1 MKQLTGNQVRQ
12 MFLDYFRQ
20 QGHMIEPGAS
30 LIPNNDPTLLW
41 INAGVAALKK
51 YFDGSEKPASNRIAN
66 AQKSIRTND
75 IENVGKTARHHTFFE
90 MLGNFSIGDYF
101 KTEAIHFAWEFLTSE
116 EWMGIDKERLYI
128 TVYTDDL
135 DAYNVWTKECK
146 VDPSHVLKTDDNFW
160 EIGKGPG
167 GPDSEIFFDRGEKY
181 DPEGL
186 GEKLFFDEMENDRYV
201 EVWNVVFSQYDCDP
215 SIDRKDYKELPQKN
229 IDTVK
234 MIYEKLILAKFDRKD
249 LLVALGG
256 GVTGDITGFTAATY
270 LRGIDFVQIPTSLL
284 AQVDSSIGGKTGVDF
299 DSYKN
304 MVGAFHM
311 PKLVYIN
318 VSTLTTLSDEQ
329 FISGM
334 GEIIKHGLIKD
345 SAYFDWLIEN
355 HDRILARDKDVLMEM
370 IRVSCNI
377 KRVVVENDPTE
388 KGDRALLNFG
398 HTLGHAIERYLDLKL
413 SHGACVGIGCC
424 LASVISYNRGDI
436 TEDELHK
443 IIHAFDMFGF
453 PTLKDYPVDA
463 DAVIE
468 YTKNDKKMVGDKIK
482 FILLHTIGD
491 AYINTN
497 VVPDDMKKAFE
508 WH

>member
-1 MKQLTGNQVRQ
+1 MCNALTVHLN
-12 MFLDYFRQ
+12 D
-20 QGHMIEPGAS
+20 EP
-30 LIPNNDPTLLW
+30 IYD
-41 INAGVAALKK
+41 
-51 YFDGSEKPASNRIAN
+51 
-66 AQKSIRTND
+66 
-75 IENVGKTARHHTFFE
+75 
-90 MLGNFSIGDYF
+90 
-101 KTEAIHFAWEFLTSE
+101 
-116 EWMGIDKERLYI
+116 
-128 TVYTDDL
+128 
-135 DAYNVWTKECK
+135 
-146 VDPSHVLKTDDNFW
+146 
-160 EIGKGPG
+160 
-167 GPDSEIFFDRGEKY
+167 IFFANDFNSLPELLAGQGIADRRVCIVTESNVAPLY
-181 DPEGL
+181 L
-186 GEKLFFDEMENDRYV
+186 DEIRNQLDGK
-201 EVWNVVFSQYDCDP
+201 C
-215 SIDRKDYKELPQKN
+215 KELISIIFEAGESQKN
-229 IDTVK
+229 LDTVK

-443 IIHAFDMFGF
+443 IILAFDMFGF

>member
-1 MKQLTGNQVRQ
+1 MCNALTVHLN
-12 MFLDYFRQ
+12 D
-20 QGHMIEPGAS
+20 EP
-30 LIPNNDPTLLW
+30 IYD
-41 INAGVAALKK
+41 
-51 YFDGSEKPASNRIAN
+51 
-66 AQKSIRTND
+66 
-75 IENVGKTARHHTFFE
+75 
-90 MLGNFSIGDYF
+90 
-101 KTEAIHFAWEFLTSE
+101 
-116 EWMGIDKERLYI
+116 
-128 TVYTDDL
+128 
-135 DAYNVWTKECK
+135 
-146 VDPSHVLKTDDNFW
+146 
-160 EIGKGPG
+160 
-167 GPDSEIFFDRGEKY
+167 IFFANDFNSLPELLAGQGIADRRVCIVTESNVAPLY
-181 DPEGL
+181 L
-186 GEKLFFDEMENDRYV
+186 DEIRNQLDGK
-201 EVWNVVFSQYDCDP
+201 C
-215 SIDRKDYKELPQKN
+215 KELISIVFEAGESQKN
-229 IDTVK
+229 LDTVK

-318 VSTLTTLSDEQ
+318 VSTLTTLSNEQ

-443 IIHAFDMFGF
+443 IIHAFD
-453 PTLKDYPVDA
+453 
-463 DAVIE
+463 
-468 YTKNDKKMVGDKIK
+468 
-482 FILLHTIGD
+482 ILPRIQH
-491 AYINTN
+491 
-497 VVPDDMKKAFE
+497 PR
-508 WH
+508 

>member
-1 MKQLTGNQVRQ
+1 MMNQSMTFSLQTIFNSLPELLAGQGIADRRVCIVTESNVAPLYLDEIRNQL
-12 MFLDYFRQ
+12 
-20 QGHMIEPGAS
+20 
-30 LIPNNDPTLLW
+30 
-41 INAGVAALKK
+41 
-51 YFDGSEKPASNRIAN
+51 DGK
-66 AQKSIRTND
+66 
-75 IENVGKTARHHTFFE
+75 
-90 MLGNFSIGDYF
+90 
-101 KTEAIHFAWEFLTSE
+101 
-116 EWMGIDKERLYI
+116 
-128 TVYTDDL
+128 
-135 DAYNVWTKECK
+135 C
-146 VDPSHVLKTDDNFW
+146 
-160 EIGKGPG
+160 
-167 GPDSEIFFDRGEKY
+167 
-181 DPEGL
+181 
-186 GEKLFFDEMENDRYV
+186 
-201 EVWNVVFSQYDCDP
+201 
-215 SIDRKDYKELPQKN
+215 KELISIIFEAGESQKN
-229 IDTVK
+229 LDTVK

-443 IIHAFDMFGF
+443 IIHAFDMFVSLLSRT
-453 PTLKDYPVDA
+453 TLS
-463 DAVIE
+463 
-468 YTKNDKKMVGDKIK
+468 MQM
-482 FILLHTIGD
+482 LS
-491 AYINTN
+491 
-497 VVPDDMKKAFE
+497 
-508 WH
+508 

>member
-1 MKQLTGNQVRQ
+1 MCNALTVHLNDEPIYDIFFANDFNSLPELLAGQGIADRRVCIVTESNVAPLY
-12 MFLDYFRQ
+12 LD
-20 QGHMIEPGAS
+20 E
-30 LIPNNDPTLLW
+30 
-41 INAGVAALKK
+41 
-51 YFDGSEKPASNRIAN
+51 
-66 AQKSIRTND
+66 IRTQLD
-75 IENVGKTARHHTFFE
+75 GK
-90 MLGNFSIGDYF
+90 
-101 KTEAIHFAWEFLTSE
+101 
-116 EWMGIDKERLYI
+116 
-128 TVYTDDL
+128 
-135 DAYNVWTKECK
+135 C
-146 VDPSHVLKTDDNFW
+146 
-160 EIGKGPG
+160 
-167 GPDSEIFFDRGEKY
+167 
-181 DPEGL
+181 
-186 GEKLFFDEMENDRYV
+186 
-201 EVWNVVFSQYDCDP
+201 
-215 SIDRKDYKELPQKN
+215 KELISIIFEAGESQKN
-229 IDTVK
+229 LDTVK

-424 LASVISYNRGDI
+424 LASIISYNRGDI

-453 PTLKDYPVDA
+453 PTLEDHPVDA

-468 YTKNDKKMVGDKIK
+468 YTKNDKKMVGGKIK

-491 AYINTN
+491 AYINTD

>member
-1 MKQLTGNQVRQ
+1 MCNALTVHLNDEPIYDIFFANDFNSLPELLAGQGIADRRVCIVTESNVAPLY
-12 MFLDYFRQ
+12 LD
-20 QGHMIEPGAS
+20 E
-30 LIPNNDPTLLW
+30 
-41 INAGVAALKK
+41 
-51 YFDGSEKPASNRIAN
+51 
-66 AQKSIRTND
+66 IRTQLD
-75 IENVGKTARHHTFFE
+75 GK
-90 MLGNFSIGDYF
+90 
-101 KTEAIHFAWEFLTSE
+101 
-116 EWMGIDKERLYI
+116 
-128 TVYTDDL
+128 
-135 DAYNVWTKECK
+135 C
-146 VDPSHVLKTDDNFW
+146 
-160 EIGKGPG
+160 
-167 GPDSEIFFDRGEKY
+167 
-181 DPEGL
+181 
-186 GEKLFFDEMENDRYV
+186 
-201 EVWNVVFSQYDCDP
+201 
-215 SIDRKDYKELPQKN
+215 KELISIIFEAGESQKN
-229 IDTVK
+229 LDTVK

-453 PTLKDYPVDA
+453 PTLEDHPVDA

-468 YTKNDKKMVGDKIK
+468 YTKNDKKMVGGKIK

-491 AYINTN
+491 AYINTD

>member
-1 MKQLTGNQVRQ
+1 MCNALTVHLNDEPIYDIFFANDFNSLPELLAGQGIADRRVCIVTESNVAPLYLDEIRNQLDGKCKELISIIFEAGESGGADGSR
-12 MFLDYFRQ
+12 LGQ
-20 QGHMIEPGAS
+20 QRGQLQQLHPGAY
-30 LIPNNDPTLLW
+30 LCP
-41 INAGVAALKK
+41 
-51 YFDGSEKPASNRIAN
+51 
-66 AQKSIRTND
+66 AQKN
-75 IENVGKTARHHTFFE
+75 
-90 MLGNFSIGDYF
+90 L
-101 KTEAIHFAWEFLTSE
+101 
-116 EWMGIDKERLYI
+116 
-128 TVYTDDL
+128 
-135 DAYNVWTKECK
+135 
-146 VDPSHVLKTDDNFW
+146 
-160 EIGKGPG
+160 
-167 GPDSEIFFDRGEKY
+167 
-181 DPEGL
+181 
-186 GEKLFFDEMENDRYV
+186 
-201 EVWNVVFSQYDCDP
+201 
-215 SIDRKDYKELPQKN
+215 
-229 IDTVK
+229 DTVK

-453 PTLKDYPVDA
+453 PTLEDYPVDA

-468 YTKNDKKMVGDKIK
+468 YTKNDKKMVGGKIK
-482 FILLHTIGD
+482 FILLYTIGD
-491 AYINTN
+491 AYINTD

>member
-1 MKQLTGNQVRQ
+1 MCNALIVHLN
-12 MFLDYFRQ
+12 D
-20 QGHMIEPGAS
+20 EP
-30 LIPNNDPTLLW
+30 IYD
-41 INAGVAALKK
+41 
-51 YFDGSEKPASNRIAN
+51 
-66 AQKSIRTND
+66 
-75 IENVGKTARHHTFFE
+75 
-90 MLGNFSIGDYF
+90 
-101 KTEAIHFAWEFLTSE
+101 
-116 EWMGIDKERLYI
+116 
-128 TVYTDDL
+128 
-135 DAYNVWTKECK
+135 
-146 VDPSHVLKTDDNFW
+146 
-160 EIGKGPG
+160 
-167 GPDSEIFFDRGEKY
+167 IFFANDFNSLPELLAGQGIADRRVCIVTESNVAPLY
-181 DPEGL
+181 L
-186 GEKLFFDEMENDRYV
+186 DEIRNQLDGK
-201 EVWNVVFSQYDCDP
+201 C
-215 SIDRKDYKELPQKN
+215 KELISIIFEAGESQKN
-229 IDTVK
+229 LDTVK

-453 PTLKDYPVDA
+453 PTLKDYHVDA

>member
-1 MKQLTGNQVRQ
+1 MCNALTVHLN
-12 MFLDYFRQ
+12 D
-20 QGHMIEPGAS
+20 EP
-30 LIPNNDPTLLW
+30 IYD
-41 INAGVAALKK
+41 
-51 YFDGSEKPASNRIAN
+51 
-66 AQKSIRTND
+66 
-75 IENVGKTARHHTFFE
+75 
-90 MLGNFSIGDYF
+90 
-101 KTEAIHFAWEFLTSE
+101 
-116 EWMGIDKERLYI
+116 
-128 TVYTDDL
+128 
-135 DAYNVWTKECK
+135 
-146 VDPSHVLKTDDNFW
+146 
-160 EIGKGPG
+160 
-167 GPDSEIFFDRGEKY
+167 IFFANDFNSLPELLAGQGIADRRVCIVTESNVAPLY
-181 DPEGL
+181 L
-186 GEKLFFDEMENDRYV
+186 DEIRNQLDGK
-201 EVWNVVFSQYDCDP
+201 C
-215 SIDRKDYKELPQKN
+215 KELISIVFEAGESQKN
-229 IDTVK
+229 LDTVK

-270 LRGIDFVQIPTSLL
+270 LRGIDFIQIPTSLL

-345 SAYFDWLIEN
+345 SEYFDWLIEN
-355 HDRILARDKDVLMEM
+355 HDKILARDMDVLMEM

-453 PTLKDYPVDA
+453 PTLEDHPVDA

-468 YTKNDKKMVGDKIK
+468 YTKNDKKMVGGKIK

-491 AYINTN
+491 AYINTD

>member
-1 MKQLTGNQVRQ
+1 MCNALTVHLN
-12 MFLDYFRQ
+12 D
-20 QGHMIEPGAS
+20 EP
-30 LIPNNDPTLLW
+30 IYD
-41 INAGVAALKK
+41 
-51 YFDGSEKPASNRIAN
+51 
-66 AQKSIRTND
+66 
-75 IENVGKTARHHTFFE
+75 
-90 MLGNFSIGDYF
+90 
-101 KTEAIHFAWEFLTSE
+101 
-116 EWMGIDKERLYI
+116 
-128 TVYTDDL
+128 
-135 DAYNVWTKECK
+135 
-146 VDPSHVLKTDDNFW
+146 
-160 EIGKGPG
+160 
-167 GPDSEIFFDRGEKY
+167 IFFANDFNSLPELLAGQGIADRRVCIVTESNVAPLY
-181 DPEGL
+181 L
-186 GEKLFFDEMENDRYV
+186 DEIRNHLDGK
-201 EVWNVVFSQYDCDP
+201 C
-215 SIDRKDYKELPQKN
+215 KELISIIFEAGESQKN
-229 IDTVK
+229 LDTVK

-453 PTLKDYPVDA
+453 PTLR
-463 DAVIE
+463 
-468 YTKNDKKMVGDKIK
+468 
-482 FILLHTIGD
+482 TIRRWLG
-491 AYINTN
+491 TR
-497 VVPDDMKKAFE
+497 
-508 WH
+508 

>member
-1 MKQLTGNQVRQ
+1 MCNALTVHLN
-12 MFLDYFRQ
+12 D
-20 QGHMIEPGAS
+20 EP
-30 LIPNNDPTLLW
+30 IYD
-41 INAGVAALKK
+41 
-51 YFDGSEKPASNRIAN
+51 
-66 AQKSIRTND
+66 
-75 IENVGKTARHHTFFE
+75 
-90 MLGNFSIGDYF
+90 
-101 KTEAIHFAWEFLTSE
+101 
-116 EWMGIDKERLYI
+116 
-128 TVYTDDL
+128 
-135 DAYNVWTKECK
+135 
-146 VDPSHVLKTDDNFW
+146 
-160 EIGKGPG
+160 
-167 GPDSEIFFDRGEKY
+167 IFFANDFNSLPELLAGQGIADRRVCIVTESNVAPLY
-181 DPEGL
+181 L
-186 GEKLFFDEMENDRYV
+186 DEIRNQLDGK
-201 EVWNVVFSQYDCDP
+201 C
-215 SIDRKDYKELPQKN
+215 KELISIIFEAGESQKN
-229 IDTVK
+229 LDTVK

-453 PTLKDYPVDA
+453 PTLKDYSVDA

>member
-1 MKQLTGNQVRQ
+1 MCNALTVHLNDEPIYDIFFANDFNSLPELLAGQGIADRRVCIVTESNVAPLY
-12 MFLDYFRQ
+12 LD
-20 QGHMIEPGAS
+20 E
-30 LIPNNDPTLLW
+30 
-41 INAGVAALKK
+41 
-51 YFDGSEKPASNRIAN
+51 
-66 AQKSIRTND
+66 IRTQLD
-75 IENVGKTARHHTFFE
+75 GK
-90 MLGNFSIGDYF
+90 
-101 KTEAIHFAWEFLTSE
+101 
-116 EWMGIDKERLYI
+116 
-128 TVYTDDL
+128 
-135 DAYNVWTKECK
+135 C
-146 VDPSHVLKTDDNFW
+146 
-160 EIGKGPG
+160 
-167 GPDSEIFFDRGEKY
+167 
-181 DPEGL
+181 
-186 GEKLFFDEMENDRYV
+186 
-201 EVWNVVFSQYDCDP
+201 
-215 SIDRKDYKELPQKN
+215 KELISIIFEAGESQKN
-229 IDTVK
+229 LDTVK

-453 PTLKDYPVDA
+453 PTLKDHPVDA

-468 YTKNDKKMVGDKIK
+468 YTKNDKKMVGGKIK

-491 AYINTN
+491 AYINTD

>member
-1 MKQLTGNQVRQ
+1 MCNALTVHLN
-12 MFLDYFRQ
+12 D
-20 QGHMIEPGAS
+20 EP
-30 LIPNNDPTLLW
+30 IYD
-41 INAGVAALKK
+41 
-51 YFDGSEKPASNRIAN
+51 
-66 AQKSIRTND
+66 
-75 IENVGKTARHHTFFE
+75 
-90 MLGNFSIGDYF
+90 
-101 KTEAIHFAWEFLTSE
+101 
-116 EWMGIDKERLYI
+116 
-128 TVYTDDL
+128 
-135 DAYNVWTKECK
+135 
-146 VDPSHVLKTDDNFW
+146 
-160 EIGKGPG
+160 
-167 GPDSEIFFDRGEKY
+167 IFFANDFNSLPELLAGQGIADRRVCIVTESNVAPLY
-181 DPEGL
+181 L
-186 GEKLFFDEMENDRYV
+186 DEIRNQLDGK
-201 EVWNVVFSQYDCDP
+201 C
-215 SIDRKDYKELPQKN
+215 KELISIIFEAGESQKN
-229 IDTVK
+229 LDTVK

-453 PTLKDYPVDA
+453 PTLKDYPADA

>member
-1 MKQLTGNQVRQ
+1 MCNALTVHLN
-12 MFLDYFRQ
+12 D
-20 QGHMIEPGAS
+20 EP
-30 LIPNNDPTLLW
+30 IYD
-41 INAGVAALKK
+41 
-51 YFDGSEKPASNRIAN
+51 
-66 AQKSIRTND
+66 
-75 IENVGKTARHHTFFE
+75 
-90 MLGNFSIGDYF
+90 
-101 KTEAIHFAWEFLTSE
+101 
-116 EWMGIDKERLYI
+116 
-128 TVYTDDL
+128 
-135 DAYNVWTKECK
+135 
-146 VDPSHVLKTDDNFW
+146 
-160 EIGKGPG
+160 
-167 GPDSEIFFDRGEKY
+167 IFFANDFNSLPELLAGQGIADRRVCIVTESNVAPLY
-181 DPEGL
+181 L
-186 GEKLFFDEMENDRYV
+186 DEIRNQLDGK
-201 EVWNVVFSQYDCDP
+201 C
-215 SIDRKDYKELPQKN
+215 KELISIVFEAGESQKN
-229 IDTVK
+229 LDTVK

-453 PTLKDYPVDA
+453 PTLKDCPVDA

-468 YTKNDKKMVGDKIK
+468 YTKNDKKMVGGKIK
-482 FILLHTIGD
+482 FILLYTIGD
-491 AYINTN
+491 AYINTD

>member
-1 MKQLTGNQVRQ
+1 MCNALTVHLN
-12 MFLDYFRQ
+12 D
-20 QGHMIEPGAS
+20 EP
-30 LIPNNDPTLLW
+30 IYD
-41 INAGVAALKK
+41 
-51 YFDGSEKPASNRIAN
+51 
-66 AQKSIRTND
+66 
-75 IENVGKTARHHTFFE
+75 
-90 MLGNFSIGDYF
+90 
-101 KTEAIHFAWEFLTSE
+101 
-116 EWMGIDKERLYI
+116 
-128 TVYTDDL
+128 
-135 DAYNVWTKECK
+135 
-146 VDPSHVLKTDDNFW
+146 
-160 EIGKGPG
+160 
-167 GPDSEIFFDRGEKY
+167 IFFANDFNSLPELLAGHGNADRRVCIVTESNVAPLY
-181 DPEGL
+181 L
-186 GEKLFFDEMENDRYV
+186 DEIRNQLDGK
-201 EVWNVVFSQYDCDP
+201 C
-215 SIDRKDYKELPQKN
+215 KELISIIFEAGESQKN
-229 IDTVK
+229 LDTVK

-398 HTLGHAIERYLDLKL
+398 HTLGHAIERYLDLKPESWGMCRHRML
-413 SHGACVGIGCC
+413 PCVCYLIQ
-424 LASVISYNRGDI
+424 
-436 TEDELHK
+436 
-443 IIHAFDMFGF
+443 
-453 PTLKDYPVDA
+453 
-463 DAVIE
+463 
-468 YTKNDKKMVGDKIK
+468 
-482 FILLHTIGD
+482 
-491 AYINTN
+491 
-497 VVPDDMKKAFE
+497 
-508 WH
+508 

>member
-1 MKQLTGNQVRQ
+1 MCNALTVHLN
-12 MFLDYFRQ
+12 D
-20 QGHMIEPGAS
+20 EP
-30 LIPNNDPTLLW
+30 IYD
-41 INAGVAALKK
+41 
-51 YFDGSEKPASNRIAN
+51 
-66 AQKSIRTND
+66 
-75 IENVGKTARHHTFFE
+75 
-90 MLGNFSIGDYF
+90 
-101 KTEAIHFAWEFLTSE
+101 
-116 EWMGIDKERLYI
+116 
-128 TVYTDDL
+128 
-135 DAYNVWTKECK
+135 
-146 VDPSHVLKTDDNFW
+146 
-160 EIGKGPG
+160 
-167 GPDSEIFFDRGEKY
+167 IFFANDFNSLPELLAGQGIADRRVCIVTESNVAPLY
-181 DPEGL
+181 L
-186 GEKLFFDEMENDRYV
+186 DEIRNQLDGK
-201 EVWNVVFSQYDCDP
+201 C
-215 SIDRKDYKELPQKN
+215 KELISIIFEAGESQKN
-229 IDTVK
+229 LDTVK

-355 HDRILARDKDVLMEM
+355 HDRILARDKDVLMKM

-453 PTLKDYPVDA
+453 PTLKDCPVDA